1 MTSFI
6 VSFHKVIEQL
16 LNKTFF
22 FLMKTHTMYISC
34 KLVSVCMSTCKSVYY
49 KVLSEQL
56 FYCILLL
63 EIYLVIEMLYSFYLN

>member
-22 FLMKTHTMYISC
+22 FLMKTLTMYISY
-34 KLVSVCMSTCKSVYY
+34 KLVSVCVCTCKSVYY

-56 FYCILLL
+56 FYCVLLL
-63 EIYLVIEMLYSFYLN
+63 ELYLVIEMLYSFYLN